1 LRGARGWGWPLLNS
15 VQGLKSFFEKSNSEK
30 RRVIRGVSGPGG
42 VLRRG
47 KLAITCNK
55 LSKK

>member
-1 LRGARGWGWPLLNS
+1 MLLNS
-15 VQGLKSFFEKSNSEK
+15 VQGLKRFFEKSNNEK
-30 RRVIRGVSGPGG
+30 RRVTRRVSGPCG